1 MQTGSLRVYL
11 LLFFLL
17 LSAFWLRF
25 CTRTNTAPLHLSLS
39 TLSHIITTI
48 QVFRHP
54 YFTVCPMTDAAER
67 IIALRSIG
75 WKCRT
80 AAEIAEIALVL
91 GPAELI
97 VLYHRLWK
105 GTDAEFCLHAGIQ
118 LVSMLRAC
126 YLLISTLCVS
136 LVRCVL
142 THSSST
148 L

>member
-1 MQTGSLRVYL
+1 VILI
-11 LLFFLL
+11 
-17 LSAFWLRF
+17 
-25 CTRTNTAPLHLSLS
+25 RTKSNYFSDFRKVHIVTIHS
-39 TLSHIITTI
+39 T
-48 QVFRHP
+48 V
-54 YFTVCPMTDAAER
+54 MADAAER

-75 WKCRT
+75 WKCKT
-80 AAEIAEIALVL
+80 AAEIGEIALVL

-97 VLYHRLWK
+97 ALYHRLWK